1 MTVPTPPREPRPP
14 ESPPPAPWPAVVV
27 RLCLLRGSPADLPH
41 APGLLAGL
49 LALQLAIEAWLAPRL
64 GLPPPGPGAL
74 ALALVVSVGS
84 WWAVLA
90 LAGRT
95 PRLVQV
101 GLGLVGT
108 GLVFAPL
115 AMPLLAIVR
124 AVEPGA
130 TPTALQG
137 HAALGVMLLVGWKL
151 AVNGRIWASALELPR
166 FAGLGVALGVF
177 AFGLLA
183 GHWMRGGA

>member
-1 MTVPTPPREPRPP
+1 MTVPTSSRDPD
-14 ESPPPAPWPAVVV
+14 PPAPWPAVVV

-49 LALQLAIEAWLAPRL
+49 LALQLAIEALVAPRL
-64 GLPPPGPGAL
+64 GLPPPGTGMLVLGLAVAL
-74 ALALVVSVGS
+74 GS

-90 LAGRT
+90 IAGRA